1 MPHVTIKR
9 LVASSSLKSQTWT
22 TRLAA
27 INKQTKKQTGLEKKK
42 VKSLYSC
49 VTLYFQGDMQ
59 DCRSAVSVV
68 SAHKLCR

>member
-1 MPHVTIKR
+1 MLHVTIKHHV
-9 LVASSSLKSQTWT
+9 LSFFLKNRHTFHQVNSNEQT
-22 TRLAA
+22 
-27 INKQTKKQTGLEKKK
+27 NVTGIEREKK

-59 DCRSAVSVV
+59 DCRSAISVV